1 MQIKIHRNQQSGFTV
16 GTTRVFTLNLHKAL
30 KWREIL
36 WKTLTEFFKERK
48 RRKKRGGIIGGYED
62 G

>member
-1 MQIKIHRNQQSGFTV
+1 MQIKIHRNQQPVFTV
-16 GTTRVFTLNLHKAL
+16 GTTRVFSLNLHKAL
-30 KWREIL
+30 KCRKILRE
-36 WKTLTEFFKERK
+36 TLTEFSKKGK